1 MKIIT
6 TPRHL
11 RVHVVEDDDDLREE
25 MLFSLA
31 ALGFQTAGFP
41 AAPEFYKAFALA
53 PCDVAVIDIG
63 LPGESG
69 LSIVSHLRAA
79 GGVGVVLVTARGQL
93 DERLLGLRT
102 GADAYLVKPV
112 HMEELAE
119 TLNALG
125 RRLPVAATTATAA
138 APAVDVPPASEA
150 RAAPWRL
157 LEGEWILSDP
167 SGQEMKLTTS
177 ERAFMGC
184 LFRRRGQTVSRDDL
198 ILALGGDV
206 FDFDGHRVDAIASR
220 VRRKARKLGMRLP
233 LYSVRGT
240 GYVLAK

>member
-1 MKIIT
+1 
-6 TPRHL
+6 
-11 RVHVVEDDDDLREE
+11 

-41 AAPEFYKAFALA
+41 AAPEFYKAFAIA

-69 LSIVSHLRAA
+69 LSVVAHLRAA

-93 DERLLGLRT
+93 DERLLGLRS

-112 HMEELAE
+112 HIDELAE

-125 RRLPVAATTATAA
+125 RRLPQAA
-138 APAVDVPPASEA
+138 APAAAAIAPPAPTEA
-150 RAAPWRL
+150 RAGTWRL
-157 LEGEWILSDP
+157 LEGEWIVADP
-167 SGQEMKLTTS
+167 NGLEMKLTTS

-184 LFRRRGQTVSRDDL
+184 LFRRRGQTVSRDEL

>member
-1 MKIIT
+1 MKINT
-6 TPRHL
+6 VPRRL

-41 AAPEFYKAFALA
+41 AAPEFYKAFAIA

-112 HMEELAE
+112 HIDELAE

-125 RRLPVAATTATAA
+125 RRLPAKEVPVVD
-138 APAVDVPPASEA
+138 APPSVET
-150 RAAPWRL
+150 RAASWRL

-167 SGQEMKLTTS
+167 DGLEMKLTTS

-184 LFRRRGQTVSRDDL
+184 LFRRRGQTVSRDEL